1 MKNFNLIRVER
12 ASNLAVN
19 IEETREN
26 VAIYESKE
34 QRGLIINKIHNQLT
48 KNVLSLRNIF

>member
-34 QRGLIINKIHNQLT
+34 
-48 KNVLSLRNIF
+48 